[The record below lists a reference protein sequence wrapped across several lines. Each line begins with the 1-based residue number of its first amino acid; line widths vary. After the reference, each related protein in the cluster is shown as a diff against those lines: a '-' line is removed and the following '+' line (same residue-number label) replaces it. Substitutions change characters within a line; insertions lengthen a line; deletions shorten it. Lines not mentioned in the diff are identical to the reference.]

1 MAAVDAVLIN
11 KSKLASYYLLCLW
24 LDIYCASL
32 IARKKRVLIK
42 ESKLQLIQNNT
53 ILATL

>member
-32 IARKKRVLIK
+32 IARKETCTNKGIK
-42 ESKLQLIQNNT
+42 IT
-53 ILATL
+53 IDTK